1 MNKNQIKGSA
11 KQAAGKIQ
19 KKAGQILGNP
29 AQEAKGLAKEIAGG
43 TQKLAGDVKEQIKDA
58 GAKR

>member
-29 AQEAKGLAKEIAGG
+29 DQEAKGLAKEIAGG